1 MFSAFHAWHHF
12 RVVCKTAEKYAPHMN
27 CFSTQ
32 RYYATFNT
40 SLKALLLCLL
50 TLTLGF
56 SLTAQESDELYRGTW
71 QIDTPDDG
79 ALILIVKRNGLASY
93 FWGDNADRT
102 VYKGTWSS
110 DANGATL
117 EWEDGSTHQ
126 ITRDTLGYAITHR
139 NATSAELYA
148 TQAQQVPK
156 EVLGQWA
163 KAPSKPEEQISDRDK
178 AKGFF
183 GTWEIETDSG
193 PYYIVVDPNR
203 SAASNWSPGNAS
215 SKGLRGSWAKQGSE
229 LHLVWD
235 TGHYG
240 ILKQN
245 ERDFSFKLIPP
256 GTIIDKDESELYI
269 ATRTSNDNLPAEW
282 NTLYEAEE
290 EADTGGIA
298 FSSRKN
304 ANIFY
309 RGFWIV
315 QRSENAFERIE
326 IGRFGGLKTSV
337 DNTLQGTWRMT
348 GQDIFMR
355 WDDGMRKVLS
365 PVGQGFLLYEYKPGR
380 PLDGVP
386 TRIFSATPDDAAKLA
401 AHMAGRQDVAEQMRS
416 LAEAAG
422 VTTNPEDTGWGQT
435 FMRWAWPF
443 SEEDQPQSTAALL
456 QEGFETSGTLAP
468 WWWPFWS
475 EKPIVEDEPE
485 ADTATEVETEIIEV
499 EAVEP
504 TAEAVIIE
512 EIVTAE
518 TTDSTDAADSEVSTE
533 ATDSEEPATE
543 KTKTKKPAKQ
553 SWKWP
558 F

>member
-1 MFSAFHAWHHF
+1 M
-12 RVVCKTAEKYAPHMN
+12 T

-32 RYYATFNT
+32 RYFATFNA

-56 SLTAQESDELYRGTW
+56 SLSAEEGDELYRGTW

-102 VYKGTWSS
+102 VYQGTWAS
-110 DANGATL
+110 DESGATL
-117 EWEDGSTHQ
+117 TWNDGSTHR
-126 ITRDTLGYAITHR
+126 IARDTLGTAITHSD
-139 NATSAELYA
+139 ATQQELYA

-156 EVLGQWA
+156 EILGQWA
-163 KAPSKPEEQISDRDK
+163 KAPSKSKEDASDRDK

-183 GTWEIETDSG
+183 GTWEIDSG
-193 PYYIVVDPNR
+193 ADSYYVVIESNR
-203 SAASNWSPGNAS
+203 SAASNWSQGNAS
-215 SKGLRGSWAKQGSE
+215 SNGLRGSWAKQGSE
-229 LHLVWD
+229 LHIAWD
-235 TGHYG
+235 TGHYS

-256 GTIIDKDESELYI
+256 GTIIENDESERLS
-269 ATRTSNDNLPAEW
+269 ASRTSEDNVPAEW
-282 NTLYEAEE
+282 NTLYETEKATN
-290 EADTGGIA
+290 TGGIA

-309 RGFWIV
+309 RGFWII
-315 QRSENAFERIE
+315 QHSANTFERIE
-326 IGRFGGLKTSV
+326 ISRFGGLKTST
-337 DNTLQGTWRMT
+337 DRTLEGLWRMT

-365 PVGQGFLLYEYKPGR
+365 PVGQGFLLYEYKPSR

-386 TRIFSATPDDAAKLA
+386 TRIFPATPEDAAKLA
-401 AHMAGRQDVAEQMRS
+401 AHMQGRQDVAEQMLS

-422 VTTNPEDTGWGQT
+422 VTSSPEESGWGQT

-443 SEEDQPQSTAALL
+443 SEDDAPQSTEALL
-456 QEGFETSGTLAP
+456 QESFETSGTVDP

-475 EKPIVEDEPE
+475 EKPTSE
-485 ADTATEVETEIIEV
+485 APV
-499 EAVEP
+499 EA
-504 TAEAVIIE
+504 
-512 EIVTAE
+512 E
-518 TTDSTDAADSEVSTE
+518 TSTE
-533 ATDSEEPATE
+533 AAAEAIEIEVVEPATE
-543 KTKTKKPAKQ
+543 AAIVEEVVITETTEGTSETEATTETATDEAAPESPAAPKPAKQ

>member
-1 MFSAFHAWHHF
+1 
-12 RVVCKTAEKYAPHMN
+12 MN

-32 RYYATFNT
+32 RYYASFNT

-56 SLTAQESDELYRGTW
+56 TLSAEESDELYRGTW

-79 ALILIVKRNGLASY
+79 ALILIVKRNGRASY
-93 FWGDNADRT
+93 FWGDNADRS
-102 VYKGTWSS
+102 VYQGTWNS
-110 DANGATL
+110 DENGATL
-117 EWEDGSTHQ
+117 TWEDGSTHR

-139 NATSAELYA
+139 NAASVELYA

-156 EVLGQWA
+156 EILGQWA
-163 KAPSKPEEQISDRDK
+163 KAPSKPEEQVSDRDK

-183 GTWEIETDSG
+183 GTWEIETKVGS
-193 PYYIVVDPNR
+193 YYVVVESNR

-256 GTIIDKDESELYI
+256 GNIIEKDQSEQLT
-269 ATRTSNDNLPAEW
+269 ASRTSDDNLPAKW
-282 NTLYEAEE
+282 NALYKAEK
-290 EADTGGIA
+290 AANTGGIA

-309 RGFWIV
+309 RGYWII
-315 QRSENAFERIE
+315 QRSEKAFERIT
-326 IGRFGGLKTSV
+326 IGRFGGLKTSA
-337 DNTLQGTWRMT
+337 DSTLQGTWRMT

-386 TRIFSATPDDAAKLA
+386 TRIFSATPDDAEKLA
-401 AHMAGRQDVAEQMRS
+401 AHMAGRQDVAEQIRS

-422 VTTNPEDTGWGQT
+422 VTTNPEDNGWGQT

-443 SEEDQPQSTAALL
+443 SEDDQAQSTEALL
-456 QEGFETSGTLAP
+456 QEGFETSGTLDP

-475 EKPIVEDEPE
+475 EKPLSEDEAE
-485 ADTATEVETEIIEV
+485 TETSTEVETEVIEIEV
-499 EAVEP
+499 V
-504 TAEAVIIE
+504 
-512 EIVTAE
+512 
-518 TTDSTDAADSEVSTE
+518 
-533 ATDSEEPATE
+533 EPATE
-543 KTKTKKPAKQ
+543 TIAVEQTVTTDTSEADSSEAPAAEKKTAPKSTKQ
-553 SWKWP
+553 NWKWP

>member
-1 MFSAFHAWHHF
+1 M
-12 RVVCKTAEKYAPHMN
+12 T

-32 RYYATFNT
+32 RYFAPFNA

-56 SLTAQESDELYRGTW
+56 SLSAQEGDELYRGTW

-102 VYKGTWSS
+102 VYQGTWAS
-110 DANGATL
+110 DESGATL
-117 EWEDGSTHQ
+117 TWKDGSTHR
-126 ITRDTLGYAITHR
+126 IARDTLGYAITHSDASPR
-139 NATSAELYA
+139 ELYT
-148 TQAQQVPK
+148 TQAQLVPK
-156 EVLGQWA
+156 EILGQWA
-163 KAPSKPEEQISDRDK
+163 KAPSKSDEQVSDRDK

-183 GTWEIETDSG
+183 GTWKIGTGTDT
-193 PYYIVVDPNR
+193 YYVVVEPNR
-203 SAASNWSPGNAS
+203 AAASNWSQGNAS

-229 LHLVWD
+229 LHIAWD
-235 TGHYG
+235 TGHYS

-245 ERDFSFKLIPP
+245 DRDFSFKLIPA
-256 GTIIDKDESELYI
+256 GSVIEDDKSERLT
-269 ATRTSNDNLPAEW
+269 ASRTSDDNLPASW
-282 NTLYEAEE
+282 NTLYKEE
-290 EADTGGIA
+290 KATNTGGIA

-304 ANIFY
+304 ANLFY
-309 RGFWIV
+309 RGAWII
-315 QRSENAFERIE
+315 QHSSNSFERVE
-326 IGRFGGLKTSV
+326 IGRFGGLKTSA
-337 DNTLQGTWRMT
+337 DSTLEGSWRMT

-386 TRIFSATPDDAAKLA
+386 TRIFPATPEDAAKLA
-401 AHMAGRQDVAEQMRS
+401 AHMQGRQDVAEQMLN

-422 VTTNPEDTGWGQT
+422 VTSKLEDNGWGQT

-443 SEEDQPQSTAALL
+443 SEDAAPQSTEALL
-456 QEGFETSGTLAP
+456 QDGFEGSGTLDP

-475 EKPIVEDEPE
+475 EKPASEV
-485 ADTATEVETEIIEV
+485 ATEPAVAAEVPTEIIEV
-499 EAVEP
+499 EAIEP
-504 TAEAVIIE
+504 IGEAA
-512 EIVTAE
+512 VTEASAE
-518 TTDSTDAADSEVSTE
+518 TTTEGEAAAGGATSETE
-533 ATDSEEPATE
+533 TATE
-543 KTKTKKPAKQ
+543 TKKAAKPAKK

>member
-1 MFSAFHAWHHF
+1 MFTAFHTWHHF
-12 RVVCKTAEKYAPHMN
+12 RVVCETTKKYAPHMN
-27 CFSTQ
+27 CFAIQ
-32 RYYATFNT
+32 RYYVTFNT

-56 SLTAQESDELYRGTW
+56 TLSAEQSDELYRGTW

-93 FWGDNADRT
+93 FWGDNSDRT
-102 VYKGTWSS
+102 VYQGSWTS
-110 DANGATL
+110 DESGATL
-117 EWEDGSTHQ
+117 TWEDGSTHQ
-126 ITRDTLGYAITHR
+126 IIRDTLGYASTHR
-139 NATSAELYA
+139 NAASVEVYS

-156 EVLGQWA
+156 EILGQWA
-163 KAPSKPEEQISDRDK
+163 KAPSKPDEQISDRDK

-183 GTWEIETDSG
+183 GTWEIETDAG
-193 PYYIVVDPNR
+193 TYYVVVEPNR
-203 SAASNWSPGNAS
+203 SAASNWSPDNAS

-245 ERDFSFKLIPP
+245 QRDFSFKLIPP
-256 GTIIDKDESELYI
+256 GSRIDQDESELLT
-269 ATRTSNDNLPAEW
+269 ASRTSDDNLPAKW
-282 NTLYEAEE
+282 NTLYEAEK
-290 EADTGGIA
+290 AANTGGIA
-298 FSSRKN
+298 FSSRTI
-304 ANIFY
+304 ANLFY

-315 QRSENAFERIE
+315 QRSENAFEQIA
-326 IGRFGGLKTSV
+326 IGRFGGLKTSA
-337 DNTLQGTWRMT
+337 DSTLQGTWRMT

-386 TRIFSATPDDAAKLA
+386 TRIFSAAPDDAAKLD

-422 VTTNPEDTGWGQT
+422 VTTHPEESGWGQT

-443 SEEDQPQSTAALL
+443 SEDDQAQSTEALL
-456 QEGFETSGTLAP
+456 QEGFESSGTLDP

-475 EKPIVEDEPE
+475 DKPISEDPPE
-485 ADTATEVETEIIEV
+485 VDTSSEVETEIIEIEV
-499 EAVEP
+499 VEP
-504 TAEAVIIE
+504 TAEAEAVE
-512 EIVTAE
+512 QIVATEGSNAG
-518 TTDSTDAADSEVSTE
+518 TDSAVNSE
-533 ATDSEEPATE
+533 ATDSE
-543 KTKTKKPAKQ
+543 KTKAPKAAKPD
-553 SWKWP
+553 WKWP